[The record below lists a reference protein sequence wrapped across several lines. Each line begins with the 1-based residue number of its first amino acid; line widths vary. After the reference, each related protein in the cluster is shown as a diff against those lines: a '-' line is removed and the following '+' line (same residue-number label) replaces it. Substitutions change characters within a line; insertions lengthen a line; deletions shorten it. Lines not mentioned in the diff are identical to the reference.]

1 MGGRQHTRGGRHTRP
16 GLPRAVLLT
25 AYGGLVGGLVGVL
38 IGVLA
43 GVLLFCAR
51 PGEPHAPTAVQAHE
65 PTHAVCVSPH
75 DLPGCS
81 PLAHVMPGLLPV
93 PPPAVTVAG
102 GEPPPVAATGG
113 PGRIRAPLALAR
125 APDLH
130 VLQVLRT

>member
-16 GLPRAVLLT
+16 GLLRAVLLT
-25 AYGGLVGGLVGVL
+25 AYGGLVGVL

-51 PGEPHAPTAVQAHE
+51 PGEPHAPTAVQAHG
-65 PTHAVCVSPH
+65 PAHAVCVSPY

-102 GEPPPVAATGG
+102 GEPPPVAAHGG
-113 PGRIRAPLALAR
+113 PGRVRAPLALAR

-130 VLQVLRT
+130 VLQVLRI